1 MKVLTIAEVDE
12 LLQTEPV
19 PEYAYNK
26 TFEGASGEPFCVLHT
41 SGSTGH
47 PKPIVWKHSM
57 LATLDATRLLP
68 EHSGRPPW
76 VVVFEEGD
84 RFYSSF
90 PFYHVRR
97 ASFSFRSST
106 SIKFCADLGTH
117 QSAAMTMNVLI
128 NAFYGTC
135 NVLGPAHV
143 SPSLALIDSLLD
155 HAKIKV
161 WSIIP
166 SIVDEIGETPAVH
179 EKFKDAK
186 IIIASGGERSSTET
200 NCLLMLQGP
209 VGYESANKATQSVRI
224 MNLTGTTEG
233 IFMGSLL
240 VEREDWIYFCFHPY
254 AHFDFR
260 EIEPGVFEQCI
271 VRDESKVGLF
281 QGIFHTFPD
290 VQEMS
295 LKDLY
300 TQHPTKPGLW
310 LYKGRI
316 DDVVVLSNGNKIH
329 PKDVEA
335 VISSHPAVSAC
346 LIVSLNTLSIVT
358 AVLSV
363 VSCLQ

>member
-1 MKVLTIAEVDE
+1 MKVPTNAEVNE
-12 LLQTEPV
+12 LSQTEPV

-26 TFEGASGEPFCVLHT
+26 TFEGASGEPFCVLHASDST
-41 SGSTGH
+41 SH
-47 PKPIVWKHSM
+47 PKPIVWKHSL

-76 VVVFEEGD
+76 VIDFEEGD

-90 PFYHVRR
+90 PFYHVSR
-97 ASFSFRSST
+97 ASFSFRSLIP
-106 SIKFCADLGTH
+106 IKICADLSTH

-135 NVLGPAHV
+135 SVLGPAHV

-161 WSIIP
+161 WCIIP
-166 SIVDEIGETPAVH
+166 SIVDEIGQTPTVH
-179 EKFKDAK
+179 AKFKDAK
-186 IIIASGGERSSTET
+186 IIIASGGEHSFTET
-200 NCLLMLQGP
+200 NRLLMSQGP
-209 VGYESANKATQSVRI
+209 VKYESANKATQSVRV

-240 VEREDWIYFCFHPY
+240 VEREDWIYFSFHPY

-260 EIEPGVFEQCI
+260 EIEPRVFEQCI

-295 LKDLY
+295 LVDLY

-310 LYKGRI
+310 LYKGRT

-329 PKDVEA
+329 PKDVEV
-335 VISSHPAVSAC
+335 VISSHPAVSSC
-346 LIVSLNTLSIVT
+346 LVVSLNTLSFAT
-358 AVLSV
+358 AFLSV
-363 VSCLQ
+363 VSCLR